1 LRISIKSSI
10 IPPISSRPDVNN
22 VTEHLVKTSNL
33 SKSYGDIFAIRDVSI
48 EINKG
53 EIFGLMGP
61 NGAGKSTLIRI
72 LSTLTRSSSGN
83 ASISNYD
90 LRKDQR
96 QVKKLIG
103 IVLHHNLLYDELTA
117 KENLSYYLRLYGF
130 RNKEAIEQIIF
141 EKTSQFNIAD
151 RVEDQIGTLSSGQRK
166 RFDIIRATIHNPKL
180 LLLDEP
186 FSGLDQQGIDQLKDF
201 FNSTKKNS
209 TILFST
215 HNQQIGEEVSDR
227 IATLEKGRIM
237 ETKNLR

>member
-1 LRISIKSSI
+1 M
-10 IPPISSRPDVNN
+10 PPISSRQDVNN

-33 SKSYGDIFAIRDVSI
+33 SKCYGDIFAIKDVSI

-72 LSTLTRSSSGN
+72 LSTLTRSSSGK
-83 ASISNYD
+83 ASIFGYD
-90 LRKDQR
+90 LRKDQH

-130 RNKEAIEQIIF
+130 RDKETIEKIIF
-141 EKTSQFNIAD
+141 EKTSQFNIAA
-151 RVEDQIGTLSSGQRK
+151 RVDDQIGTLSSGQRK
-166 RFDIIRATIHNPKL
+166 RFDIIRATLHNPKL
-180 LLLDEP
+180 MLLDEP
-186 FSGLDQQGIDQLKDF
+186 FSGLDRQGIDQLKIF
-201 FNSTKKNS
+201 FYSKKKNS

-227 IATLEKGRIM
+227 IATLEKGRII
-237 ETKNLR
+237 ETKTSGD

>member
-1 LRISIKSSI
+1 MRISIKSSI

-117 KENLSYYLRLYGF
+117 KENLSYYLR
-130 RNKEAIEQIIF
+130 
-141 EKTSQFNIAD
+141 
-151 RVEDQIGTLSSGQRK
+151 
-166 RFDIIRATIHNPKL
+166 
-180 LLLDEP
+180 
-186 FSGLDQQGIDQLKDF
+186 
-201 FNSTKKNS
+201 
-209 TILFST
+209 
-215 HNQQIGEEVSDR
+215 
-227 IATLEKGRIM
+227 
-237 ETKNLR
+237 

>member
-1 LRISIKSSI
+1 MRISIKSSI

-186 FSGLDQQGIDQLKDF
+186 FSGLDQQGIDHLKDF

-227 IATLEKGRIM
+227 ITTLEKGRIM